1 MEKLVETTEAFCDAF
16 ENLPSSITD
25 RIIIERYTLDSLYLS
40 VSATAANIRMFYYVT
55 QKHSPS
61 EAAWRGFEQLR
72 YILTNDM
79 SGWEKLN
86 DAEKV
91 SFLKH
96 TKDIYNEVFVFSS
109 NL

>member
-1 MEKLVETTEAFCDAF
+1 METLVETTEAFCDAF
-16 ENLPSSITD
+16 ENLPPSITD
-25 RIIIERYTLDSLYLS
+25 RIVIERYASDSLHLS
-40 VSATAANIRMFYYVT
+40 VSATVANIRMFYYIT

-61 EAAWRGFEQLR
+61 EAAWRGFEQMR
-72 YILTNDM
+72 YLLTNDM